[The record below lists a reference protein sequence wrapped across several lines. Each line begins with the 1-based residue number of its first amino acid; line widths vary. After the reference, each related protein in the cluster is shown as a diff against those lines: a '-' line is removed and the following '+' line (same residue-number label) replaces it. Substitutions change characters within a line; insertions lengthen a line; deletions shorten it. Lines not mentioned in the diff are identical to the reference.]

1 MEVSGNGDKT
11 SSEVGVAGADVHLQS
26 VENASVIG
34 GETQVVVEEVTVVTT
49 EETLKWESVEE
60 GVEGEK
66 IEASQKVTSLGI
78 GLSGNESQDQRAENG
93 AGGPSV
99 VVGDSVGE
107 TQVVE
112 KSELVEEA
120 AGKTEDKDDNV
131 NDALQDS
138 ETLEVGV
145 LHDEVWNSGTETA
158 ALTSPSTVEDTSVE
172 TEVIEEVAVMGN
184 NEGLDPKVEASGS
197 DALERA
203 LAGNSEGLIS
213 TSGGPS
219 VLPEKDGLANSDS
232 KLLDKQTQVAVGGRV
247 ASTDDENI
255 SCPNTEDSQ
264 SSYQPAQI
272 VVEAGVVAKENNV
285 LLNPVKSKKLIIECL
300 VNDAEEAGLRKEQVI
315 TVLQQ
320 QKTDIGSG
328 STETRTKSECGGIEI
343 DVEVAL
349 TNNVEVL
356 ISPTGAP
363 DPSVK
368 DQQLKTEEGLGKSAS
383 CHPAHVDSVKEK
395 LMEGQEQASYTEEL
409 EGERKRVEEQNSQVE
424 TESGIT
430 ELDNRL
436 MDRRESVIA
445 SNEEALNPKN
455 ELKELAESDQQLKV
469 AEGLD
474 EGTPH
479 GPFEM
484 DLQAGQEMTIEEHFL
499 DAEQVELLEGKEM
512 EAEEQDTNN
521 EQLNTIEEKS
531 AKLTASK
538 PGSSEEADQAS
549 YLLPPNNE
557 GEFSVSDLVWGKVR
571 SHPWWPGQIF
581 DPSDAS
587 EKAMK
592 YNKKDCYLV
601 AYFGDRT
608 FAWNE
613 ASLLKPF
620 TSHFSQVEKQS
631 NAEVF
636 QNAVDCALE
645 EVSRRVELGLACS
658 CVPKDAYDE
667 IKFQVVESAGIRAG
681 ASTRDGVDKDTS
693 ADLFQPDKLV
703 GYMKTLAQ
711 SPASEANRLELVIA
725 KSQLLAFYRLK
736 GYSELPEYQVCGELL
751 EKSDTLQFE
760 DEVIDHASAVYEDHG
775 QISSGEEILQTQKR
789 LFSQT

>member
-1 MEVSGNGDKT
+1 MEESKNESVSSRDVAGLSTVTVSERVDSGDSTTIATTPGVVDSVAIEQGQGKLECSSSEDVKAKEGGSWNEDEVMVERSSSEGVDDGCARDLCDGGGGEASKETATCDSADGDLGTRENRDSGVDSSNSGFESSQPAEPEEGKPVESGEKGREVSGNSSKASPEVQELRVESEAGQSSKVAESEGEGKPVEGGDEDMDVSGNGDKT

-49 EETLKWESVEE
+49 EETLKRESVEE
-60 GVEGEK
+60 DVEGEK

-93 AGGPSV
+93 AGGLSV

-172 TEVIEEVAVMGN
+172 TEVIEEVA
-184 NEGLDPKVEASGS
+184 EALDPRVEASGS
-197 DALERA
+197 GALERA

-255 SCPNTEDSQ
+255 TCPNTEDSQ

-272 VVEAGVVAKENNV
+272 VVEAGAVAKENNV
-285 LLNPVKSKKLIIECL
+285 LLNPVKSKKLITECL

-328 STETRTKSECGGIEI
+328 STETRTKTECGGIEI

-430 ELDNRL
+430 ELDTRL
-436 MDRRESVIA
+436 MDGRESVIA
-445 SNEEALNPKN
+445 SNEEALNPTK
-455 ELKELAESDQQLKV
+455 
-469 AEGLD
+469 
-474 EGTPH
+474 
-479 GPFEM
+479 
-484 DLQAGQEMTIEEHFL
+484 
-499 DAEQVELLEGKEM
+499 
-512 EAEEQDTNN
+512 
-521 EQLNTIEEKS
+521 
-531 AKLTASK
+531 
-538 PGSSEEADQAS
+538 
-549 YLLPPNNE
+549 
-557 GEFSVSDLVWGKVR
+557 
-571 SHPWWPGQIF
+571 
-581 DPSDAS
+581 
-587 EKAMK
+587 
-592 YNKKDCYLV
+592 
-601 AYFGDRT
+601 
-608 FAWNE
+608 
-613 ASLLKPF
+613 
-620 TSHFSQVEKQS
+620 
-631 NAEVF
+631 
-636 QNAVDCALE
+636 
-645 EVSRRVELGLACS
+645 
-658 CVPKDAYDE
+658 
-667 IKFQVVESAGIRAG
+667 
-681 ASTRDGVDKDTS
+681 
-693 ADLFQPDKLV
+693 
-703 GYMKTLAQ
+703 
-711 SPASEANRLELVIA
+711 
-725 KSQLLAFYRLK
+725 
-736 GYSELPEYQVCGELL
+736 
-751 EKSDTLQFE
+751 
-760 DEVIDHASAVYEDHG
+760 
-775 QISSGEEILQTQKR
+775 
-789 LFSQT
+789 

>member
-1 MEVSGNGDKT
+1 MEESKNESVSSRDVAGLSTVTVSERVDSGDSTTIATTPGVVDPVAIEEGQGKIECSSSEDVKAKEGGSWNEDEVMVERSSSEGVDDGCARDLCDGGGGEASKETATCDSADGDLGTRENRDSGVDSSNSGFESSQPEEGKPVESGEKGREVSGNSSKASPEVQELRVESEAGQSSKVAESEGEGKPVEGGDEDMEVSGNGDKT

-49 EETLKWESVEE
+49 EETLKRESVEE

-145 LHDEVWNSGTETA
+145 LHVEVWNSGTETA

-172 TEVIEEVAVMGN
+172 TEVIEEVAVMAN
-184 NEGLDPKVEASGS
+184 NE
-197 DALERA
+197 
-203 LAGNSEGLIS
+203 
-213 TSGGPS
+213 

-232 KLLDKQTQVAVGGRV
+232 KLLDKQTQIAVGGRV

-255 SCPNTEDSQ
+255 TCPNTEDSQ

-285 LLNPVKSKKLIIECL
+285 LLNPVKSKKLITECL

-320 QKTDIGSG
+320 QKTDIGCG
-328 STETRTKSECGGIEI
+328 STETRTKTECGGIEI

-409 EGERKRVEEQNSQVE
+409 GGERKRVEEQNSQVE

-430 ELDNRL
+430 ELDTRL
-436 MDRRESVIA
+436 MDGRESVIA

-474 EGTPH
+474 EG
-479 GPFEM
+479 
-484 DLQAGQEMTIEEHFL
+484 
-499 DAEQVELLEGKEM
+499 
-512 EAEEQDTNN
+512 
-521 EQLNTIEEKS
+521 
-531 AKLTASK
+531 
-538 PGSSEEADQAS
+538 
-549 YLLPPNNE
+549 Y
-557 GEFSVSDLVWGKVR
+557 
-571 SHPWWPGQIF
+571 
-581 DPSDAS
+581 
-587 EKAMK
+587 
-592 YNKKDCYLV
+592 
-601 AYFGDRT
+601 
-608 FAWNE
+608 
-613 ASLLKPF
+613 
-620 TSHFSQVEKQS
+620 TSWSF
-631 NAEVF
+631 
-636 QNAVDCALE
+636 
-645 EVSRRVELGLACS
+645 
-658 CVPKDAYDE
+658 
-667 IKFQVVESAGIRAG
+667 
-681 ASTRDGVDKDTS
+681 
-693 ADLFQPDKLV
+693 
-703 GYMKTLAQ
+703 
-711 SPASEANRLELVIA
+711 
-725 KSQLLAFYRLK
+725 
-736 GYSELPEYQVCGELL
+736 
-751 EKSDTLQFE
+751 
-760 DEVIDHASAVYEDHG
+760 
-775 QISSGEEILQTQKR
+775 
-789 LFSQT
+789 